1 MIAMTFIVDPIS
13 KNIFVF
19 KRQMIRSTLLS
30 MELNKSKNC
39 DLRGLEANKKIVN
52 LSYICIYD
60 MDH

>member
-1 MIAMTFIVDPIS
+1 MTFIVDPVS

-19 KRQMIRSTLLS
+19 ERQMIRSTLLS

-52 LSYICIYD
+52 LSYIRIYD